1 MTDNQIGLIE
11 KARESLQAAK
21 LLAGKEHWGFA
32 ASRAYYT
39 MFYVVEALLLGEG
52 LEYSKHSAV
61 IAAFGERFAK
71 TRRVTSEFHRMII
84 EAQDSRNAG
93 DYDIH
98 PGVTPAVAAEQIA
111 NAGKFL
117 ELAAQLLGSIPDESS
132 GTTAKR

>member
-1 MTDNQIGLIE
+1 MTENQSALIR
-11 KARESLQAAK
+11 KAEESLQAAK

-39 MFYVVEALLLGEG
+39 MFYVAEALLLEER

-71 TRRVTSEFHRMII
+71 TGRMPPEFHRMMI
-84 EAQDSRNAG
+84 EVQDSRNAG

-98 PGVTPAVAAEQIA
+98 PGVTSATAAAQIT
-111 NAGKFL
+111 NAEKFL
-117 ELAAQLLGSIPDESS
+117 ELAARLLGGS
-132 GTTAKR
+132 TTAEAK

>member
-1 MTDNQIGLIE
+1 MTDSQIGLIL
-11 KARESLQAAK
+11 KARESLQAAN
-21 LLAGKEHWGFA
+21 LLAEKEHWGFA

-39 MFYVVEALLLGEG
+39 MFYVCEALLLGEG

-71 TRRVTSEFHRMII
+71 TKRVPSEFHRLII

-98 PGVTPAVAAEQIA
+98 PGVTPAVALEQIA

-117 ELAAQLLGSIPDESS
+117 ELAAQLLGPLPDE
-132 GTTAKR
+132 GARTA

>member
-1 MTDNQIGLIE
+1 MTENQSCLIR
-11 KARESLQAAK
+11 KAEESLQAAK

-39 MFYVVEALLLGEG
+39 MFYVAEALLLEEG

-71 TRRVTSEFHRMII
+71 TGRVPPEFHRMMI

-98 PGVTPAVAAEQIA
+98 PGVTSATADGQIA
-111 NAGKFL
+111 NAERFL
-117 ELAAQLLGSIPDESS
+117 EMAVRYLGG
-132 GTTAKR
+132 GTTVETR

>member
-1 MTDNQIGLIE
+1 MTESQIGLIR
-11 KARESLQAAK
+11 KAQESLQAAK

-39 MFYVVEALLLGEG
+39 MFYVAEAMLLGEG

-61 IAAFGERFAK
+61 IAAFGERFAR
-71 TRRVTSEFHRMII
+71 TQRIPPEYHRMII

-98 PGVTPAVAAEQIA
+98 PGVTPATAIEQIA
-111 NAGKFL
+111 NAEKFL
-117 ELAAQLLGSIPDESS
+117 RLADQFLGQLPVP
-132 GTTAKR
+132 A